1 MITCLLKAK
10 LEHNQDG
17 RGTETKKS
25 PEQHS
30 IVIHTEFRM
39 LGYSINTWHKLKT
52 ESGYKWNIFEVFMLK
67 STPGCNPF
75 AGIQAEHFL
84 KPKRRDALKVNILYM
99 KNQTKTTSY

>member
-17 RGTETKKS
+17 QGTETKKS

-39 LGYSINTWHKLKT
+39 LGYKLKT

-67 STPGCNPF
+67 STPGCNPL